1 MSLLN
6 SISNAYKGMEE
17 FHKEMVLDI
26 TNDEDRGIEL
36 EEVLTEMCDRIA
48 YINILT
54 EEKNVDVELLL
65 QIVAAYLIGRE
76 QGEIPEDTPSPATL
90 FEESLFPTLRNGAM
104 EAEVVKE
111 ELEDDSGTD
120 TGTNTEVGS
129 EQSTD

>member
-1 MSLLN
+1 MN
-6 SISNAYKGMEE
+6 E
-17 FHKEMVLDI
+17 FHKEMVSDI
-26 TNDEDRGIEL
+26 TNDEARGLEL

-76 QGEIPEDTPSPATL
+76 QGELPEDTPSPATL
-90 FEESLFPTLRNGAM
+90 FEESLFPALRNGAV
-104 EAEVVKE
+104 EAEVIKE
-111 ELEDDSGTD
+111 EVEDDSGTD
-120 TGTNTEVGS
+120 TGAIEDMGS